1 MDELRAGRA
10 SAEDIDDWI
19 DCWHMADGIGRPLHV
34 HLGLTWEEYRHWGA
48 TGRLPGYCE
57 VCTLAYRGTCCPNG
71 IARSPEE
78 HQAVRVNVEAARAGR
93 KTAVQELQEL
103 KDGTC

>member
-1 MDELRAGRA
+1 
-10 SAEDIDDWI
+10 
-19 DCWHMADGIGRPLHV
+19 
-34 HLGLTWEEYRHWGA
+34 
-48 TGRLPGYCE
+48 